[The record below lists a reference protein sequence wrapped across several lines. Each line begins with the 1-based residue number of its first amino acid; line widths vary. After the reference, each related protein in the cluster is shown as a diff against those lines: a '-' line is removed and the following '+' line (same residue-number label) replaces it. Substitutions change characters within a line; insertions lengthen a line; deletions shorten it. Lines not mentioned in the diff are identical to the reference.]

1 MELKMSNQSTA
12 RYLAAHKFFSGL
24 SDDVL
29 KFLCEHS
36 SACEIKKG
44 QILFRQGENADKFY
58 VVRNGRISIQMPAIM
73 GPNLEI
79 QTLGEDQVLG
89 WSWLISPYKWS
100 FQAIA
105 EEDSELLM
113 FDGKT
118 ILARC
123 EQEPK
128 FGYELLKKFAAL
140 MSIRLDA
147 ARQKMMDEWNPA
159 GFA

>member
-1 MELKMSNQSTA
+1 MSNQSTTE
-12 RYLAAHKFFSGL
+12 YLSSHEFFSGFN
-24 SDDVL
+24 DDIL
-29 KFLCEHS
+29 KFLCECS
-36 SACEIKKG
+36 SMHEIKKG

-58 VVRNGRISIQMPAIM
+58 LLRNGCISIQMPAIM

-79 QTLGEDQVLG
+79 QALGKGQVLG
-89 WSWLISPYKWS
+89 WSWLIPPFKWS
-100 FQAIA
+100 FQAMA

-113 FDGKT
+113 FDGT
-118 ILARC
+118 AILARC
-123 EQEPK
+123 EREPK

-140 MSIRLDA
+140 MSMRLDA

>member
-1 MELKMSNQSTA
+1 MSNQSTTE
-12 RYLAAHKFFSGL
+12 YLSAHEFFSEL

-29 KFLCEHS
+29 EFLCECS
-36 SACEIKKG
+36 STLVIKKG

-58 VVRNGRISIQMPAIM
+58 VVRNGRISIEMPAIM

-79 QTLGEDQVLG
+79 QTLGKDHVLG
-89 WSWLISPYKWS
+89 WSWLISPYKWH
-100 FQAIA
+100 FQTEA
-105 EEDSELLM
+105 EEDSELLQ
-113 FDGKT
+113 FDGAA

-128 FGYELLKKFAAL
+128 FGYELLKKFAGL
-140 MSIRLDA
+140 MSERLNA

>member
-1 MELKMSNQSTA
+1 MSNQSTTE
-12 RYLAAHKFFSGL
+12 YLSAHEFFSGF
-24 SDDVL
+24 SDDAL
-29 KFLCEHS
+29 KFLYTCS
-36 SACEIKKG
+36 STYEIKKG

-73 GPNLEI
+73 GPTLEI
-79 QTLGEDQVLG
+79 QTLGKDQVLG
-89 WSWLISPYKWS
+89 WSWLISPYKWN
-100 FQAIA
+100 FQALA
-105 EEDSELLM
+105 EEDSELLK
-113 FDGKT
+113 FDGAA

-140 MSIRLDA
+140 MSMRLDA

>member
-1 MELKMSNQSTA
+1 MSNQSTTE
-12 RYLAAHKFFSGL
+12 YLSSHEFFSGFN
-24 SDDVL
+24 DDIL
-29 KFLCEHS
+29 KFLCECS
-36 SACEIKKG
+36 SMHEIKKG

-58 VVRNGRISIQMPAIM
+58 VLRNGCISIQMPAIM

-79 QTLGEDQVLG
+79 QALGKGQVLG
-89 WSWLISPYKWS
+89 WSWLIPPFKWS
-100 FQAIA
+100 FQAMA

-113 FDGKT
+113 FDGT
-118 ILARC
+118 AILARC
-123 EQEPK
+123 EREPK

-140 MSIRLDA
+140 MSMRLDA